1 MLFCGRAEENYKFLL
16 LADSCFFPLI
26 YRIAYPTEN
35 LPYVSL
41 RFFSFRK
48 PADSP
53 VSDRQKAGFIK
64 TSAQPQT
71 RSEKILCIF
80 TAAFTSNIL
89 YIWNFRVSEKKFPFF
104 ESSQESK
111 RNRSPYLLNCKH
123 KEKKESHGSAV
134 RYNKNERTK
143 HYVRSQKG

>member
-1 MLFCGRAEENYKFLL
+1 LL
-16 LADSCFFPLI
+16 LQTAVYRAFFAVGPRKIIDSCYLQILVFSPLI

-35 LPYVSL
+35 LPHVSL

-71 RSEKILCIF
+71 RSEKNTVHF
-80 TAAFTSNIL
+80 YRRF
-89 YIWNFRVSEKKFPFF
+89 
-104 ESSQESK
+104 
-111 RNRSPYLLNCKH
+111 YL
-123 KEKKESHGSAV
+123 
-134 RYNKNERTK
+134 
-143 HYVRSQKG
+143 